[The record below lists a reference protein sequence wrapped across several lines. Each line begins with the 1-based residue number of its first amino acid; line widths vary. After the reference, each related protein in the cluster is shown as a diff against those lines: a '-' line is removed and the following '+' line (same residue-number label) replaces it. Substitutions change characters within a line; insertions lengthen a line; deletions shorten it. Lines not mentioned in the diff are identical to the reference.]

1 MEGAVMKRHFSMI
14 SFIMLI
20 SFFTA
25 SFNPLNTGKSYQPN
39 LSTITASGQWCGAG
53 SCYPISFSFN
63 PAGGPISGSAN
74 GTVRNYDTAGSL
86 VNVEVY
92 NANLSGT
99 FQGGDGGGISGTMT
113 GTASYTCPTCD
124 PPEGSRSLDGWTWGG
139 TLFANGTGNG
149 ALFVNLSGGGDVP
162 WNVTFSSQQFQEA
175 LGVPASP
182 EVESTQSSEPETQVT
197 LEAPASP
204 TIISTQ
210 TNPTQP
216 IPVLPVIQTA
226 AQSWPTVDI
235 AAEDILNQDGAIIAR
250 DAKGVFYVVSNEG
263 VRKPL
268 PDELQDR
275 VSQELFFLWNADLLN
290 ASPAIKALV
299 AMDSIA
305 SSDDITGANKYFEIP
320 LWLKDRDYLKMNTD
334 CTDETCRSMIL
345 IPTMLGIS
353 LDLDADGLA
362 PGDLDLLVVQVSASS
377 EHSSVRGTINGG
389 GDFISAPQA
398 PQSIFFASLV
408 MAIKPHL
415 LVDNGTTPYL
425 GLQTNNDN
433 NKEIV
438 RLVQKGSPAEKTGLA
453 VGDVVLKVNKIAVD
467 AKNTLA
473 SLINQHHGGDQVE
486 LEITRNGDPLSFTVK
501 LAQILPPILT
511 TSAAEITYGENT
523 NLVIDIGFNG
533 INGIYVREGQALVRE
548 LITGSEV
555 IVQPGYAVIV
565 VPGYP
570 IEAPLLLKNDQIHD
584 SFPKTSQ
591 PSQSSP
597 AGGTIEFPLW
607 YLIAFVAV
615 VILLIVVLVV
625 FLRRKARRAKE
636 KIIPPEPSKKI
647 SRVAGKK

>member
-25 SFNPLNTGKSYQPN
+25 SFNPLNMAN
-39 LSTITASGQWCGAG
+39 LFQANPKTITASGQWCTTKGCGA
-53 SCYPISFSFN
+53 ISFSFT
-63 PAGGPISGSAN
+63 PTGGPVSGSFS
-74 GTVRNYDTAGSL
+74 GTLLYYETDGTLTATQ
-86 VNVEVY
+86 VI

-99 FQGGDGGGISGTMT
+99 FNGGDSGAINGTMT
-113 GTASYTCPTCD
+113 GQKRNICPTCGIPD
-124 PPEGSRSLDGWTWGG
+124 ETISLDGWKWGG
-139 TLFANGTGNG
+139 NLYANGTG
-149 ALFVNLSGGGDVP
+149 SGDVFTGAQ
-162 WNVTFSSQQFQEA
+162 WNVTFSSQQFQEG

-362 PGDLDLLVVQVSASS
+362 PGDLDLLVDQVSASS

-647 SRVAGKK
+647 SRVSGKK